1 MTILSLFSG
10 IGGLDLAVES
20 LLGEGPSYLA
30 ERDPFCQKILA
41 RHFPGVPIFSDVTDV
56 GTLGADVICG
66 GCPCQPH
73 SLAGK
78 RGASDD
84 KRDLWPEVV
93 RVVEANHPRLVL
105 LENVP
110 GLLTSESG
118 AFFHGM
124 MRDLDRIGYAAR
136 WDMCEVSAVGGPHRR
151 DRVFLVCVP
160 VERFTRP
167 GPVQSRPVSMF
178 GHADEPT
185 WPRAGWYAAGRWGV
199 ERARFPKGRAAV
211 AWPTPDA
218 GAANLDESS
227 ESWHARAATLKEKH
241 WNGNGAGTPLAV
253 AVAVRDADAG
263 TARAWPTPRCGLG
276 SMYPESDAANANRG
290 GESVATAALKATWPT
305 PQAYSHNAEQSNAP
319 GALKLDHVV
328 WEATGDPRAKRPK
341 NWPTPRAEDAELCG
355 AHRGVPD
362 TLLSAIRAA
371 RTWPTPAAGD
381 EKNTRNATANRDG
394 SKGGQG
400 LGVIGQTL
408 CDAVEIESGK
418 WPTPTAGDAEGGRTT
433 TGGRDTPT
441 SLNMAAKQSAQVL
454 DGDSG
459 LWPTPRASEGEKG
472 VGPLGS
478 ASHDHHVAHGYLN
491 ATIQEATKATGALNP
506 EFSEWL
512 MGVAPGWTLPDG
524 PPIPRRIYRWGGD
537 LTYYGGRPAPRGMEL
552 LTTTKLNRRHRLKAL
567 GNCVV
572 SACALLVFAE
582 LVPLAFIRRVP
593 TTSEG

>member
-1 MTILSLFSG
+1 MTIISLFSG
-10 IGGLDLAVES
+10 IAGLDIAVEA
-20 LLGEGPSYLA
+20 LLGVGPSYFA

-41 RHFPGVPIFSDVTDV
+41 RHFPGVPIFSDVTEI
-56 GTLGADVICG
+56 GNLGADVVCG
-66 GCPCQPH
+66 GFPCQPH

-78 RGASDD
+78 RGASED

-93 RVVEANHPRLVL
+93 RVVEANRPRLVL

-160 VERFTRP
+160 VAAFRQP
-167 GPVQSRPVSMF
+167 GPVQGRPVSMF

-185 WPRAGWYAAGRWGV
+185 WPRAGWYSAGRWGV
-199 ERARFPKGRAAV
+199 ERARWPKGRAAV

-227 ESWHARAATLKEKH
+227 ESWHARAAMLKEKH
-241 WNGNGAGTPLAV
+241 GNGNGAGTPL

-290 GESVATAALKATWPT
+290 GESVATAAL
-305 PQAYSHNAEQSNAP
+305 SAERAHRAQLL
-319 GALKLDHVV
+319 GILDRAAQ
-328 WEATGDPRAKRPK
+328 ESTGDARAT
-341 NWPTPRAEDAELCG
+341 WPTPRAEDAELCG

-418 WPTPTAGDAEGGRTT
+418 WPTPTAGNAEGGRTT

-441 SLNMAAKQSAQVL
+441 SLNMAARSVAGGVAN
-454 DGDSG
+454 DSG

-491 ATIQEATKATGALNP
+491 ATIQEATKSTGALNP
-506 EFSEWL
+506 EFSGWL
-512 MGVAPGWTLPDG
+512 MGFPAGWTEPTGQALPHTLAGWTDCE
-524 PPIPRRIYRWGGD
+524 
-537 LTYYGGRPAPRGMEL
+537 LTYYGGRPAPKGMAL
-552 LTTTKLNRRHRLKAL
+552 LTTVKLHRRNRLKGL
-567 GNCVV
+567 GNAVV
-572 SACALLVFAE
+572 GRAAFRAFAALVDAATFAD
-582 LVPLAFIRRVP
+582 LADQSGPSIALADVV
-593 TTSEG
+593 